1 MEHRPSSHP
10 SEHSPD
16 NERAAQLEKDRQ
28 YLLFLLANDLGYD
41 TRDVSISSE
50 HSDTEASVNPA
61 HYMITIPPRQ
71 ECQQPGRTV
80 AIYPDITLVFD
91 THATQQCRPEQH
103 GSLESCTKE
112 ELLALIKQDAA
123 CGLELPHGQ
132 RFTASM
138 VDALTHPIADA
149 RARITEA
156 IETEQQHYIAQTR
169 RSLGKVTIGWVAEK
183 LKVAP
188 RTIEKA
194 LDNPAISDKLGAI
207 TTIQRGTELQHLLTS
222 HQVAT
227 LAEHLQSTPP
237 PEGYRTLNGVAKKL
251 GIGGNTVRRIIDE
264 LNSVGADVH
273 GEEYH
278 KATGLSYRYYSP
290 TDQRKIEKQARGEG
304 LFTPVPAGYLLR
316 TTVAKQ
322 LHVTHATINHAI
334 EALGITP
341 ERYRVRRQ
349 NGQLACTL
357 GYHLSP
363 EQAEQ
368 VAAYLGRSFDR
379 AVAL

>member
-1 MEHRPSSHP
+1 MEYRPSPHP

-50 HSDTEASVNPA
+50 SSDTEASVNPA
-61 HYMITIPPRQ
+61 HYMITILPRQ

-80 AIYPDITLVFD
+80 AIYPDVILVFD

-103 GSLESCTKE
+103 GSLESYTKE

-138 VDALTHPIADA
+138 VDALTHPIADV
-149 RARITEA
+149 RARISEA
-156 IETEQQHYIAQTR
+156 IEMEQQHHIAQTR
-169 RSLGKVTIGWVAEK
+169 RSLGKVTIHCAAGE
-183 LKVAP
+183 LRVAP
-188 RTIEKA
+188 QTIEKA
-194 LDNPAISDKLGAI
+194 LDNPVIRKKLGKIA
-207 TTIQRGTELQHLLTS
+207 TNQRGTELQHLLTPR
-222 HQVAT
+222 QVAT

-264 LNSVGADVH
+264 LNSAGADIH
-273 GEEYH
+273 GKEYH
-278 KATGLSYRYYSP
+278 KATGLSYEYYSP
-290 TDQRKIEKQARGEG
+290 TDQRKIENWAREEG

-316 TTVAKQ
+316 TTVAER
-322 LHVTHATINHAI
+322 LHVTHATINQAI
-334 EALGITP
+334 ETLGIAL
-341 ERYRVRRQ
+341 ERYRVRCQ
-349 NGQLACTL
+349 NGQMACTL

-368 VAAYLGRSFDR
+368 VAAYLGRSLDGT
-379 AVAL
+379 VAL